1 MLNPSYTKL
10 VAILSVAMY
19 IPVLCNLIQ
28 CLLSHCLLASRTT
41 HFNWYVIMTVANYC
55 DSGLTGLLLIAI
67 ITHGIGLC
75 MSHRY

>member
-28 CLLSHCLLASRTT
+28 CLLSHCLLASRTI
-41 HFNWYVIMTVANYC
+41 HFDWCVIMTVAN
-55 DSGLTGLLLIAI
+55 
-67 ITHGIGLC
+67 
-75 MSHRY
+75 